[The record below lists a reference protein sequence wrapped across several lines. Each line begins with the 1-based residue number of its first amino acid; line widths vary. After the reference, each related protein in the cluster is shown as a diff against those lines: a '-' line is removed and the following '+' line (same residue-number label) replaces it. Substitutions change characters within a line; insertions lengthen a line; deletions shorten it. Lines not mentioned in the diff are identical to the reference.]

1 MPEVNENTQYVNKVV
16 FGNEVKIDLTAD
28 TITAANLDSGVTA
41 HDASGAPI
49 VGTSTKDS
57 DTSQDTAL
65 VGEILSGKTAH
76 ARGTQLTGTMPNN
89 GAITGTI
96 TTKAQE
102 YSVAQG
108 YHDGSGKVKID
119 TTEQAKIIPGNIK
132 DGVNI
137 LGVTGTYTGE
147 GVTAQAKTATPYTTQ
162 QVILPDQGYDYLS
175 QVTVGAISYVE
186 TPNAA
191 GGVTVTIGAVAP

>member
-1 MPEVNENTQYVNKVV
+1 MANNENVNKVV
-16 FGNEVKIDLTAD
+16 FGDQVLIDLTND
-28 TITAANLDSGVTA
+28 TITPANLASGVTA
-41 HDASGAPI
+41 HDASGAI
-49 VGTSTKDS
+49 ITGISTKDS
-57 DTSQDTAL
+57 DTSNDTAL

-76 ARGTQLTGTMPNN
+76 ARGAQLTGTMPNN
-89 GAITGTI
+89 GAVAGVI

-119 TTEQAKIIPGNIK
+119 PTEQAKIIASNIK

-162 QVILPDQGYDYLS
+162 QVILPDNGYDYLS
-175 QVTVGAISYVE
+175 QVTVNAISYVE
-186 TPNAA
+186 TDNAA
-191 GGVTVTIGAVAP
+191 GGKTATIGDVAPT